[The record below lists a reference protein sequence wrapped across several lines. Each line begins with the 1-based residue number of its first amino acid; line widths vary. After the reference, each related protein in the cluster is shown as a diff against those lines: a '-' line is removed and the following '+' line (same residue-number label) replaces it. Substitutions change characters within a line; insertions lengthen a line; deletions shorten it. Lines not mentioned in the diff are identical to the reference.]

1 MTYPGPRCKMA
12 SDIERTE
19 AKEGWGPPSALRRG
33 RLAATDWQ
41 SRTRYA
47 LRHLDDPI
55 GLERSPLSRTAVV
68 AQLAQAKYPSGIVA
82 RGRAL
87 HDLLVACLGEIEDAL
102 GGHTRVA
109 KLKEFVALTRQ
120 GKGVTEAS
128 RALGVSP
135 EYASRSLKRTLVE
148 LLAERLMLKT
158 RSQVGE
164 GGPSPGPLAKP
175 GVTLLHSGAT

>member
-1 MTYPGPRCKMA
+1 MA
-12 SDIERTE
+12 NDIKRTE
-19 AKEGWGPPSALRRG
+19 AKEGFRPPSTLRRG

-55 GLERSPLSRTAVV
+55 GLQRSPLSQTAVV
-68 AQLAQAKYPSGIVA
+68 EQLAQAKYPNGIVA

-87 HDLLVACLGEIEDAL
+87 HDLLVECLAEIENAL
-102 GGHTRVA
+102 DGHSQVA
-109 KLKEFVALTRQ
+109 KLKEFIALTRQ

-158 RSQVGE
+158 RSQVWE
-164 GGPSPGPLAKP
+164 RGPSLGPPSKP
-175 GVTLLHSGAT
+175 GVTLLHSGAM